1 MKKTMTKFISG
12 IAALALALVSFQGV
26 SASPLQAASTYY
38 VSPTGNDSNLCTS
51 AAPCKTFTR
60 ALNLAIS
67 GDTVIALAGTYN
79 QQVTI
84 SKSGIT
90 LEGRGAVLDTL
101 TQNGIRVTPTASNVI
116 VRGFTVVHTKSHAIF
131 VEGTNVLI
139 EGNTVYHSILENGT
153 LSNGVITC
161 GNNAWGSGIKAERG
175 SSYVT
180 FRNNISHSNCGEGI
194 AATMSNNVVIEGN
207 TSYDNKSVNIYIDN
221 SYFVKVS
228 NNLSYCTE
236 MGTRPTGIALGQ
248 EDYSGWGKQLHDIE
262 ISGNTVR
269 DCNTGIMAFGSIGTL
284 TNVLFKGNN
293 IPTGKIFS
301 TGQAFALSL
310 DNPNNL
316 NVRIEN
322 NTYFREPWI
331 RSKTN
336 VTLIGNVVGVTQPGS
351 LPTAT
356 QTQTPKPISPTATQT
371 QTSKPVSPTA
381 TQTQTPKPVLPTM
394 TQTQTPKPVSPTTTQ
409 TQTPKPVLPTTT
421 QTQMPQPVLPTST
434 QTAVPVTATASP
446 TLLIPTQTVTS
457 EPATL
462 TATAVPVTPTLASTE
477 TAMPENTV
485 PPQPGETIYDDID
498 PAFIYSGGWSDVS
511 KRRSYGGSYKETNE
525 NGASVTFTF
534 SGTSFSVLYTG
545 GSAFRNMDVY
555 VDDILVGSINQRSED
570 RSFQLRWDYTGQLEP
585 GTHILKLV
593 FVTEKKKA
601 KVSLDAVIVR

>member
-1 MKKTMTKFISG
+1 MKKTMTTFISG

-60 ALNLAIS
+60 ALNLTIS

-101 TQNGIRVTPTASNVI
+101 TQNGIRVTSTASNVI

-153 LSNGVITC
+153 LSNGVVTC
-161 GNNAWGSGIKAERG
+161 GNGMMGSGIKAERG

-180 FRNNISHSNCGEGI
+180 FRNNISHDNCGEGI
-194 AATMSNNVVIEGN
+194 ASTMSNNVVIEGN
-207 TSYDNKSVNIYIDN
+207 TSYDNQNVNIYIDN

-228 NNLSYCTE
+228 NNLSYCTKS
-236 MGTRPTGIALGQ
+236 GTRPTGIALG
-248 EDYSGWGKQLHDIE
+248 EEPYSGWGAQLHDIE
-262 ISGNTVR
+262 ISNNTIR
-269 DCNTGIMAFGSIGTL
+269 DCDTGIMAFSSDVGGTL
-284 TNVLFKGNN
+284 TNALFKGNY
-293 IPTGKIFS
+293 IP

-310 DNPNNL
+310 DNTKNV

-322 NTYFREPWI
+322 NSYFREPWI

-336 VTLIGNVVGVTQPGS
+336 VTLVGNVVGTVPPVTQSGS
-351 LPTAT
+351 
-356 QTQTPKPISPTATQT
+356 SPTA
-371 QTSKPVSPTA
+371 
-381 TQTQTPKPVLPTM
+381 
-394 TQTQTPKPVSPTTTQ
+394 TQ

-421 QTQMPQPVLPTST
+421 QTQTPKPVLPITTQTQTPQPVLPTST
-434 QTAVPVTATASP
+434 QTAVPVTPTSSP

-462 TATAVPVTPTLASTE
+462 TATVVPVTPTLASTE
-477 TAMPENTV
+477 TALPENTV

-498 PAFIYSGGWSDVS
+498 PAFIYSAGWSDVS

-545 GSAFRNMDVY
+545 GSAFRTMDVY